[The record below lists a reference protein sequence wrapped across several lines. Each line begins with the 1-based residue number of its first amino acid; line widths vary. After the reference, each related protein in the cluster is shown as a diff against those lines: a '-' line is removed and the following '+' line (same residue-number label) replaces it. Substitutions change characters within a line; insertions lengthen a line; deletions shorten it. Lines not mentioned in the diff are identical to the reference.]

1 MLHDRNDWITY
12 YQKRMLTP
20 ERLAEYQKIYQPYY
34 QTVEKYC
41 PPPAQLL
48 EIGCGG
54 ARLSTCLS
62 LRGYDVV
69 ATDLNE
75 KILAIGRQNGE
86 TYGHNMKF
94 QTLDGLK
101 LCDTFLENSFGAC
114 THHGFIE
121 HFEKWEIHTMLQ
133 QQLIVA
139 HFVIF
144 GIPIKTPSNVKQF
157 RGDNIYRN
165 LWTFEE
171 GHDGILLPFNIL
183 EIFEVRHKSDDIV
196 CVLSSR

>member
-1 MLHDRNDWITY
+1 MLHDRNDWVSY

-20 ERLAEYQKIYQPYY
+20 EKVEEYQRVYEPYY
-34 QTVEKYC
+34 QMVEKYC
-41 PPPAQLL
+41 PAPAQLL

-62 LRGYDVV
+62 LRGYEVT
-69 ATDLNE
+69 ATDLDE

-86 TYGHNMKF
+86 QYGRNMKF
-94 QTLDGLK
+94 QIVDSLK
-101 LCDTFLENSFGAC
+101 LCEIFPEKSFGAC

-121 HFEKWEIHTMLQ
+121 HFEKWEIHTMIQ
-133 QQLIVA
+133 QQLTVA
-139 HFVIF
+139 QFAIF
-144 GIPIKTPSNVKQF
+144 GIPIRTPSNVKQF

-171 GHDGILLPFNIL
+171 WRDGILLPFHVV
-183 EIFEVRHKSDDIV
+183 EIFEAKHKSDDIV
-196 CVLSSR
+196 CVLSSE